1 MLRSFAL
8 LLLALAPLT
17 TAQIGAASSFE
28 RDGRVWLFGG
38 APGELDGLTQTGLEG
53 DDVPR
58 PILVDGGHDADGDG
72 VPDLL
77 IAEPGAASP
86 GVDVRSG
93 KDGAML
99 GSIFSFV
106 REACFAGDTT
116 GDGRS
121 EILIGFG
128 AAPGVGGGEGV
139 LDQGVQLFALEGGDA
154 LHTLDDVDDV
164 IAFCAVGDVNDDGR
178 ADYAVARADTPS
190 GMRTVELRSGADAS
204 VIRSISKAVDDVDA
218 LGFGARVAGVGDIN
232 GDLVPDL
239 AVAAPFADFAVGGL
253 VGGGEGGE
261 FPEAGRVFVYS
272 GASGAEL
279 LSVPGPAPAARFG
292 LGLRA
297 AGDMNGDSVP
307 DLVVYSH
314 ARNPFEDLPGS
325 LHAISGFDGSELF
338 RVLSVLDTP
347 GADAVGTSV
356 TLGRVVDGCG
366 AGDVNGDGHADVAA
380 VVMPGEGLGEP
391 ALRVYS
397 GADGSLLRGVDLYA
411 APGVAL
417 VSPGGDVNGDGYAE
431 VAALTV
437 SPGLLEGAT
446 QLVFGGDPWF
456 GTLGD
461 LVQHI
466 TVPGAPDA
474 FLFEAVK
481 GTPIQA
487 SVKRLKGSEMAPA
500 LDVHGPLPITDS
512 LIDGAPTTSGSGKSA
527 KLPKGVV
534 APDTGT
540 YRIVVSATR
549 EGTGSGAGGYQL
561 KTKGGK
567 PKAKGVLDLDAA
579 EAAEGE
585 EDPEAVPGQKVLGT
599 VTSGE
604 VTSVLVPGVK
614 GAELTL
620 TAKRGKGSALSPEVG
635 LNFVGVSDVIVIFPE
650 GTGTNPKTAK
660 VKGFELPFTG
670 LYRVIVQGAEDS
682 EGAFVLRAKL
692 KLPKGKSKS
701 KLPKPV
707 TAVPLVI
714 D

>member
-1 MLRSFAL
+1 MHVPPTLTAV
-8 LLLALAPLT
+8 ALAAFAPLST
-17 TAQIGAASSFE
+17 SQIGAPASHES
-28 RDGRVWLFGG
+28 DGRVWLFDA
-38 APGELDGLTQTGLEG
+38 APGELDGLNQTGLEG

-58 PILVDGGHDADGDG
+58 PILVDGGHDANGDG

-77 IAEPGAASP
+77 LALPASS
-86 GVDVRSG
+86 GVEVRSG
-93 KDGAML
+93 QDGALL
-99 GSIFSFV
+99 GAIQLFV

-154 LHTLDDVDDV
+154 LHTLDEVDDA

-204 VIRSISKAVDDVDA
+204 VIRSISKAGDDVDA
-218 LGFGARVAGVGDIN
+218 LGFGARVAGVGDVN

-239 AVAAPFADFAVGGL
+239 TVAAPFADFAVGGL

-261 FPEAGRVFVYS
+261 FLEAGRVFVYS

-307 DLVVYSH
+307 DLVVFSH

-325 LHAISGFDGSELF
+325 LHAISGFDGGELF

-347 GADAVGTSV
+347 SADAVGTSL

-366 AGDVNGDGHADVAA
+366 AGDVNGDGRADVAA
-380 VVMPGEGLGEP
+380 AVILGEGADDP
-391 ALRVYS
+391 ALRVFS
-397 GADGSLLRGVDLYA
+397 GADGSLLRGVDLFGTA
-411 APGVAL
+411 GVAL
-417 VSPGGDVNGDGYAE
+417 VSPGGDLNGDGFAE
-431 VAALTV
+431 VAAV
-437 SPGLLEGAT
+437 SDAPGAELART

-461 LVQHI
+461 LVQHL
-466 TVPGAPDA
+466 TEPGAPDA

-481 GTPIQA
+481 GTPIKA
-487 SVKRLKGSEMAPA
+487 VVKRLKGSEVVPA
-500 LDVHGPLPITDS
+500 LDIVGPLPFTTS
-512 LIDGAPTTSGSGKSA
+512 LIEGAPTTSGSGKSA

-540 YRIVVSATR
+540 YRIAVSAAR
-549 EGTGSGAGGYQL
+549 AGEGTGAGGYQL

-567 PKAKGVLDLDAA
+567 PKAKGVLDLDSA
-579 EAAEGE
+579 EAGEGE

-604 VTSVLVPGVK
+604 VTTVLVPGVA

-620 TAKRGKGSALSPEVG
+620 TVKRGKGSTLSPEVG
-635 LNFVGVSDVIVIFPE
+635 LNLAGESDVIVIFPE
-650 GTGTNPKTAK
+650 GTATNPKTAK

-670 LYRVIVQGAEDS
+670 LYRVIVQGDEDS

-701 KLPKPV
+701 KLPKV
-707 TAVPLVI
+707 VAAVG